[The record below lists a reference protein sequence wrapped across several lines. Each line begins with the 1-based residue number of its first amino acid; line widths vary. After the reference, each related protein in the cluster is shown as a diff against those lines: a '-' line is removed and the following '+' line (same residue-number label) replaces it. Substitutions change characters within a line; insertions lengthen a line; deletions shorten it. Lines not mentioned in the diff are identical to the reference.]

1 MKAALGKGR
10 SGLAE
15 KFHGNLSIQEIVEKK
30 KIRLEDLKKV
40 LIHLVEKKM
49 ITFHI
54 DEM

>member
-15 KFHGNLSIQEIVEKK
+15 KFHGKLSIQEIAEKK
-30 KIRLEDLKKV
+30 KLPLEDLKRV

-54 DEM
+54 DGM